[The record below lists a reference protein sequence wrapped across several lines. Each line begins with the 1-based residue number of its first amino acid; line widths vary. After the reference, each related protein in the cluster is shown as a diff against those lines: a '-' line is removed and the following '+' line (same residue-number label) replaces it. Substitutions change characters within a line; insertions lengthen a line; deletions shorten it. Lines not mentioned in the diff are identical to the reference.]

1 MFRENIIQEIALLYS
16 SFGEMTFDLSEYCF
30 DNKHHFKKL
39 LEYFKDAY
47 ELSPIIEISYG
58 NYFIIHDYL
67 EYCDT
72 DYYLGI
78 IVIENELH
86 ALLYDN
92 LEELKNNEIFK
103 NLEADNY

>member
-1 MFRENIIQEIALLYS
+1 M
-16 SFGEMTFDLSEYCF
+16 
-30 DNKHHFKKL
+30 
-39 LEYFKDAY
+39 EYFKDAY

-103 NLEADNY
+103 NLKTDNY